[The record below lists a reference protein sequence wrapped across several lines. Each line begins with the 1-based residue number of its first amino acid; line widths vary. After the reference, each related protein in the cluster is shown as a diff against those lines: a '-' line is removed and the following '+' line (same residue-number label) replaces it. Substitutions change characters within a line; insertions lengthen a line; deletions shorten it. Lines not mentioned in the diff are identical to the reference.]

1 MFEWVYKEKV
11 KDINAYQDQEKLKHK
26 NLQFS
31 RN

>member
-1 MFEWVYKEKV
+1 MFEWVYKGKV
-11 KDINAYQDQEKLKHK
+11 KDINVNQDEEKLKHE